1 MPTNGVVV
9 RVRRGA
15 GGVDAYGD
23 PIPGA
28 ETRATIVD
36 AFTAPRSSADL
47 NEGRQG
53 VIIGLTLYAPLD
65 TDLVHT
71 DLIEV
76 DGVLF
81 AVDGED
87 GRWLHPFTGWAAGTE
102 VALLRVEG

>member
-9 RVRRGA
+9 RVRRGP

-28 ETRATIVD
+28 DTRSTIAD

-47 NEGRQG
+47 NERRQG

-65 TDLVHT
+65 ADIKHT

-81 AVDGED
+81 EIDGED
-87 GRWLHPFTGWAAGTE
+87 GRWLHPFTGWRAGIEAALT
-102 VALLRVEG
+102 RVEG